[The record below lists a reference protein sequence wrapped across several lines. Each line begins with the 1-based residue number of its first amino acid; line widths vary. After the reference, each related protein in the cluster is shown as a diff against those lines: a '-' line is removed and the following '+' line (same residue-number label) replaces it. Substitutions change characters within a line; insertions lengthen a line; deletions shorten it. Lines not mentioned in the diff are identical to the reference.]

1 MGLGTKY
8 SLQIVPAR
16 QLEDENLEL
25 DISRR
30 CFCRG
35 LISLAGASTQS
46 TSRHE
51 GQIWFRV
58 D

>member
-25 DISRR
+25 DIPAVA
-30 CFCRG
+30 F
-35 LISLAGASTQS
+35 AG
-46 TSRHE
+46 
-51 GQIWFRV
+51 